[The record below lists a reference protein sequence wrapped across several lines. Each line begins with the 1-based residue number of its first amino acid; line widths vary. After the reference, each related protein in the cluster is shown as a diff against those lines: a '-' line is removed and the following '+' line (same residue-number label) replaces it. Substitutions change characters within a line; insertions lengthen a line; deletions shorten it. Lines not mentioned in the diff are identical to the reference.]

1 MEVSL
6 MIKENYHTHTYRCGH
21 AIGTDEEYI
30 LEAISCGITE
40 LGFSDHIFLPHHS
53 QIGIGGEYEELEGY
67 ISSLEALR
75 EKYKDRIKIRI
86 GFEAEAMASYF
97 PYYRKLLEEGRVEYL
112 ILGNHC
118 DVSPKGG
125 FVFYFSH
132 ATSKKDIIKYTNTLV
147 KGIKTG
153 LFKVVAHPDYYM
165 GSYLKWDSTTK
176 SCAKKI
182 CKAAKKYNV
191 KLEFNFG
198 AVRRG
203 KRLLKDEYR
212 FAYPYHKFWEIAKKY
227 NNIVVV
233 GVDAHNPNALTS
245 EKIKLAYKLADDV
258 GITITEKLDIVNKK
272 GVIICQQVKK

>member
-1 MEVSL
+1 

-30 LEAISCGITE
+30 LEAIACGITE

-53 QIGIGGEYEELEGY
+53 QIGIRGEYEELEGY
-67 ISSLEALR
+67 LSSLEALR

-165 GSYLKWDSTTK
+165 GSYLKWDSTSK

-227 NNIVVV
+227 KCKVMI
-233 GVDAHNPNALTS
+233 GLDAHSPSDISTLNNDGGYQMFKELNL
-245 EKIKLAYKLADDV
+245 ELDQKITFK
-258 GITITEKLDIVNKK
+258 
-272 GVIICQQVKK
+272 